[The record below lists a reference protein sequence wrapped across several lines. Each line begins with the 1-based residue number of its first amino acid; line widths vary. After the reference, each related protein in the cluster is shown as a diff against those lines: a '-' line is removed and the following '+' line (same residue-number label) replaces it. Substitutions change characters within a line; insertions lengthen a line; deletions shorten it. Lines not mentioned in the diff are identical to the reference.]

1 MTSFLYLTLGF
12 VKQIWWKQH
21 RRITY
26 GSGFF
31 MFASLS
37 LGIFSSIME
46 NTYPLPRKGNEG
58 HAQRRFVVT
67 HRLPSRACC
76 FGPHFVTPVRD
87 RPIGRHTPPEDSFQ
101 AASH

>member
-1 MTSFLYLTLGF
+1 MTSFLYFDFRFRKADL
-12 VKQIWWKQH
+12 VKIAKKIYLWVRVFH
-21 RRITY
+21 V
-26 GSGFF
+26 
-31 MFASLS
+31 SLPS

-67 HRLPSRACC
+67 HGLPSRACC
-76 FGPHFVTPVRD
+76 FSPHFVTPVRD